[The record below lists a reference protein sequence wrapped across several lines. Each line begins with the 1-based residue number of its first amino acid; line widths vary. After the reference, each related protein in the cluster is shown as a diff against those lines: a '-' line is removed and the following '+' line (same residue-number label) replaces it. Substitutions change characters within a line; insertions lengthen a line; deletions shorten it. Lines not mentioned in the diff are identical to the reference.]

1 MNRRDLLTCHLAESK
16 GQSAGSPG
24 ARFYTNA
31 VFHTHEG
38 TKVRMYE
45 DLIKG
50 KIAVINFF
58 YASCHAF
65 CPRTMACLAKVQD
78 LIGDKLGREIFMY
91 SFTLKPEE
99 DTPEMLRAY
108 RKGIGAKPGWTF
120 LTGSEYDLTTIRFK
134 LLRMDNPYVDFSVDI
149 HAGELRVINDN
160 LNKWTSWWMPVRPSM
175 IREVISWVE
184 PTPPMAERVSRNA
197 MKQRQLNEELA
208 KLEPGR
214 VAYKRAHGYPISTT
228 KQENPEG
235 VKRLE
240 ALWATV
246 SAAQAQAT

>member
-1 MNRRDLLTCHLAESK
+1 MNRRDLLTCHLTGSK
-16 GQSAGSPG
+16 GQSAVSPG

-31 VFHTHEG
+31 VFHTHDG
-38 TKVRMYE
+38 KPVRMYE

-50 KIAVINFF
+50 KIAVVNFF
-58 YASCHAF
+58 FASCHAF

-99 DTPEMLRAY
+99 DTPEKLSAY

-134 LLRMDNPYVDFSVDI
+134 LLRMDDPLVDFSVDV

-160 LNKWTSWWMPVRPSM
+160 LNKWTSWWLPVRPSM

-184 PTPPMAERVSRNA
+184 PTPPMEARIRRNA
-197 MKQRQLNEELA
+197 TRQQQLNEELA

-214 VAYKRAHGYPISTT
+214 IAFKRAHGYPIDAT
-228 KQENPEG
+228 KQDNREG
-235 VKRLE
+235 RKRLE
-240 ALWATV
+240 ALWAAV
-246 SAAQAQAT
+246 SAAQAQAI